1 MGSDSPASEVP
12 VLDLVF
18 VGVSI
23 LFFAVSVGYVTACDR
38 LMRRGEGDVLI

>member
-1 MGSDSPASEVP
+1 

-23 LFFAVSVGYVTACDR
+23 LFFAVSVAYVAVCDR
-38 LMRRGEGDVLI
+38 LMK

>member
-1 MGSDSPASEVP
+1 VN

-23 LFFAVSVGYVTACDR
+23 VFFAMSIGYVTVCDR
-38 LMRRGEGDVLI
+38 LMK